1 VSESQSGPGGPGSSV
16 IPFRASSAEEH
27 AKAETGHKQQ
37 LFDWADRVLKQMGI
51 IDKISQATSFDD
63 LRKIVFDADTTDVE
77 LAIRDALHPVGGR
90 KADCFAGM
98 KEGGL
103 KRILKSR
110 FDEMKRE
117 RDDELRNPGR
127 HGGAPGAKPAYNWTD
142 DLRLDAKGGVRPYL
156 ANLILF
162 LRYHPKWAGVFAYNE
177 FTAQVV
183 INKRPPW
190 GDEAP
195 DTVLTDHHESLA
207 RTWFQR
213 EDIGAAMGDV
223 GRAVQAAAR
232 SKAFHPVRD
241 YFDALV
247 WDGVPRLDT
256 WLVTYLH
263 VDDSEYARAVGPR
276 FLISAVARIYQPG
289 CKVDHVL
296 VLEGP
301 QGKLKSEALRTL
313 AVRDAWFADRLSHV
327 ASKDAAQ
334 ETAGVLVIEVAEMD
348 ALTRAAPSAMKA
360 FITRRYDRFRPPFG
374 KHPINR
380 GRQCIFAGTI
390 NPTVGGYLKDPTG
403 ARRIWPVTCHG
414 MIDRDGIERD
424 RDQIWAEAVTRFHA
438 GAKWWLETQALEA
451 LANVEQAARFKTDVW
466 KAPIEKWIG
475 KKKDIS
481 IAEVLEK
488 GLGFAPRDVSHSAE
502 IRIASILTDLGF
514 TQIRPR
520 NADGG
525 RSRRYSRE

>member
-1 VSESQSGPGGPGSSV
+1 VSKSQSGPGGPGSSV

-27 AKAETGHKQQ
+27 AKAETGRKQQ
-37 LFDWADRVLKQMGI
+37 LFDWADRVLKQLGI
-51 IDKISQATSFDD
+51 IDKISQATGFDD
-63 LRKIVFDADTTDVE
+63 LRKIVFDADTVAVE
-77 LAIRDALHPVGGR
+77 LEIRDALHPAGGH
-90 KADCFAGM
+90 KATCFTGM

-110 FDEMKRE
+110 FDEKKRE
-117 RDDELRNPGR
+117 RDDELSGR
-127 HGGAPGAKPAYNWTD
+127 RSGATGAKRQSTYNWTD
-142 DLRLDAKGGVRPYL
+142 DLKFDAKGGIRPHL

-162 LRYHPKWAGVFAYNE
+162 LCYHPKWKGVFAYND

-195 DTVLTDHHESLA
+195 DTILTDHHESLV
-207 RTWFQR
+207 RSWFQR
-213 EDIGAAMGDV
+213 EDINAAMGDV

-232 SKAFHPVRD
+232 SSAFHPVRD

-247 WDGVPRLDT
+247 WDGTPRLDT
-256 WLVTYLH
+256 WLITYLH
-263 VDDSEYARAVGPR
+263 ADDSEYVRAVGPR
-276 FLISAVARIYQPG
+276 FLISAVARIYRPG

-296 VLEGP
+296 VLEGD

-334 ETAGVLVIEVAEMD
+334 ETAGVLLIEVAEMD

-380 GRQCIFAGTI
+380 GRQCVFAGTI
-390 NPTVGGYLKDPTG
+390 NPSVGGYLKDPTG
-403 ARRIWPVTCHG
+403 SRRIWPVTCRG

-424 RDQIWAEAVTRFHA
+424 RDQIWAETVARFRA
-438 GAKWWLETQALEA
+438 GAKWWLETPELEA
-451 LANVEQAARFKTDVW
+451 LATVEQAVRFKTDVW
-466 KAPIEKWIG
+466 KGPVEKWIG
-475 KKKDIS
+475 KRKDVS
-481 IAEVLEK
+481 VAEVLK
-488 GLGFAPRDVSHSAE
+488 QALGRDVSHSAE
-502 IRIASILTDLGF
+502 IRVASILTDLGF
-514 TQIRPR
+514 TQIRQR
-520 NADGG
+520 NGG
-525 RSRRYSRE
+525 DRRRRYSRE